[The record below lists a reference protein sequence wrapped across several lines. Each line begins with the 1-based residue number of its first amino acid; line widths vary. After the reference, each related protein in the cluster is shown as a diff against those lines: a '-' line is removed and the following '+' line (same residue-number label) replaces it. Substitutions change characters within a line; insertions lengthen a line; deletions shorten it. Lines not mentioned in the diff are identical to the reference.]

1 MRILLIGVAGFA
13 GAVTRFQIEGW
24 VSRMTGGSFP
34 WGTFVVN
41 VSGCLVLGFVF
52 TFLTER
58 LLPHPDLRSAVTI
71 GFLGSYTTFSTF
83 AFETVRLGEDG
94 AVLLALANVVASVA
108 VGLVAVWLGVT
119 LGRTL

>member
-1 MRILLIGVAGFA
+1 LIGVAGFA

-71 GFLGSYTTFSTF
+71 DTTFSTF